1 METPRII
8 ITGATGYV
16 GGSVLSAILSN
27 PALPK
32 LFITAL
38 VRTQS
43 QASTL
48 SALPVIT
55 LLFTDLDD
63 ADFLIKV
70 ASTHD
75 IIIHAANGYHIPSA
89 QAFIHG
95 LAQRKQQTGRE
106 VHYIHNSGTSN
117 FGDRPV
123 SKVYT
128 KERVFSD
135 KDDVY
140 AYEKMRDGI
149 EPYHQRTADVTVFE
163 LGEELGVKTHIIC
176 SPLIYG
182 RGTGLFNK
190 SSIQIPM
197 MVRAALE
204 RGRAMYAGDGLGVW
218 DHTHVEDIAALY
230 NLILAN
236 IIAKKNVP
244 FGKEGFFFAN
254 HGKQSWLDIAKEI
267 ARIGH
272 QQGKLAAE
280 PESVGL
286 QEASKAWF
294 DGDEHLTE
302 LALCS
307 RSETK
312 GDRSRDLGWEPV
324 KDDSRWIETV
334 AEEFE
339 VALEAWSES
348 AEY

>member
-1 METPRII
+1 METPRIL

-16 GGSVLSAILSN
+16 GGSVLTTVLSN
-27 PALPK
+27 PFLAKLP
-32 LFITAL
+32 ITAL
-38 VRTQS
+38 IRTQS

-48 SALPVIT
+48 SSLPVT
-55 LLFTDLDD
+55 PLLFANLDD
-63 ADFLIKV
+63 TAFLTEV

-75 IIIHAANGYHIPSA
+75 VVIHAANGYHIPSA
-89 QAFIHG
+89 QAFIRG
-95 LAQRKQQTGRE
+95 LTQRKRQTGRE

-123 SKVYT
+123 SKTYT
-128 KERVFSD
+128 EKRVFSD
-135 KDDVY
+135 KDNVY
-140 AYEKMRDGI
+140 AYEKMREGI

-163 LGEELGVKTHIIC
+163 LGEELDVKTYIIC

-190 SSIQIPM
+190 SSIQIPT

-230 NLILAN
+230 ALILA
-236 IIAKKNVP
+236 KVVKQEDVP

-254 HGKQSWLDIAKEI
+254 HGKQSWLDIANEI
-267 ARIGH
+267 ARVGH
-272 QQGKLAAE
+272 QRGKLAAE

-286 QEASKAWF
+286 KQVSKAWF

-307 RSETK
+307 RSETR
-312 GDRSRDLGWEPV
+312 GDRSRELGWEPA
-324 KDDSRWIETV
+324 KDDSKWIETV

-339 VALEAWSES
+339 VTLEVMA
-348 AEY
+348 

>member
-1 METPRII
+1 METQTIL

-16 GGSVLSAILSN
+16 GGSVLTTILSN
-27 PALPK
+27 PSLAKFP
-32 LFITAL
+32 ITAL

-48 SALPVIT
+48 SSLAVTP
-55 LLFTDLDD
+55 LLFSNLDD
-63 ADFLIKV
+63 TAFLTEV

-75 IIIHAANGYHIPSA
+75 IVIHAANGYHVPSA
-89 QAFIHG
+89 EAFIRG
-95 LAQRKQQTGRE
+95 LAQRKRQTGRD

-123 SKVYT
+123 SKAYIET
-128 KERVFSD
+128 KVFSD

-140 AYEKMRDGI
+140 TYEKMRESI
-149 EPYHQRTADVTVFE
+149 EPYHQRTADVAVFE
-163 LGEELGVKTHIIC
+163 LGEKLGVKTYIIC

-182 RGTGLFNK
+182 RGKGLFNK
-190 SSIQIPM
+190 SSIQIPT

-230 NLILAN
+230 TLILRK
-236 IIAKKNVP
+236 IVEDEDVP
-244 FGKEGFFFAN
+244 FGREGFFFAN

-267 ARIGH
+267 ARVGH
-272 QQGKLAAE
+272 QRGRLAAE
-280 PESVGL
+280 PESAGL
-286 QEASKAWF
+286 KEVSKAWF

-302 LALCS
+302 LGLSS
-307 RSETK
+307 RSETR

-324 KDDSRWIETV
+324 KDDSKWIETV
-334 AEEFE
+334 TEEFD
-339 VALEAWSES
+339 VALGAM
-348 AEY
+348 A